1 MSTEP
6 AKLLEEEGF
15 SYVTCMQCGTCTG
28 SCPSGR
34 YTSLNTRRIVLSASR
49 NRDVYHDKD
58 LWMCTTCYQCQERCP
73 RGIRIVDGIL
83 TLRAESVHL
92 GLILPEH
99 RRVAGLVID
108 TGHAVPIN
116 DEVQAKRKELG
127 IDDLPETV
135 HKYPQDFEQVR
146 KLLEVTGFIELV
158 TDEGTEISEDE
169 Q

>member
-15 SYVTCMQCGTCTG
+15 SYLTCIQCGTCTG

-34 YTSLNTRRIVLSASR
+34 YTSLNTRRIVLSARR

-83 TLRAESVHL
+83 ALRAESVHM
-92 GLILPEH
+92 GLMLPEH
-99 RRVAGLVID
+99 RKVAGLVID
-108 TGHAVPIN
+108 KGHAVPIN
-116 DEVQAKRKELG
+116 DDGRAKRKGLG
-127 IDDLPETV
+127 MDELPETV
-135 HKYPQDFEQVR
+135 HKHPQALDQVK
-146 KLLEVTGFIELV
+146 KLLEVTGFIQLV
-158 TDEGTEISEDE
+158 TDEGTEATVEG

>member
-15 SYVTCMQCGTCTG
+15 SYLTCMQCGTCTG

-92 GLILPEH
+92 GLILPDH

-116 DEVQAKRKELG
+116 DDVRAKRKELG
-127 IDDLPETV
+127 MDELPETV
-135 HKYPQDFEQVR
+135 HKHPQALDQVK
-146 KLLEVTGFIELV
+146 KLLEVTGFIKLV
-158 TDEGTEISEDE
+158 TDEGTEIPEDR